1 MGQPSTLS
9 PGRFLLN
16 SCSFLRISDAVFGFS
31 FSERVNSFSGVAVDN
46 GKAWIPTLSSK
57 HNWSICL
64 TLEKNFHILISVL
77 YETQLPITE
86 M

>member
-9 PGRFLLN
+9 PGRFFTE
-16 SCSFLRISDAVFGFS
+16 FLWQF

-64 TLEKNFHILISVL
+64 TLEKNFHIPISVL